1 MLQVLDRKILRLIL
15 GAQAKV
21 PCEMLYFETGALE
34 LKHVVAGRKLVYL
47 QNMLKKHDKEIIK
60 KVNLAQKKS
69 TCTGD
74 WVLLIEKDRLKYNV
88 AYSDEKIAKM

>member
-34 LKHVVAGRKLVYL
+34 LKHVVAVRKLVYL